1 MSEQSAPLADD
12 FPAWPAERG
21 EAAYAPAWVAEGSET
36 GAWMEAEAPRVGET
50 GVARAGADL
59 TRVTLELERAGEQD
73 EATADLVLST
83 GLRIAD
89 LTDRMKRAYRPHA
102 ELIEDWH
109 TVESLAA
116 DVQAF
121 RQTADWLLDQI
132 ALRNAH
138 AQLRAV
144 LEPDITDYLR
154 DRRADGAPL
163 GLPASAL
170 DAPRAAHLAQ
180 ARDTVRA
187 YTAAAHSG
195 REPEAQPLQRLTR

>member
-1 MSEQSAPLADD
+1 MRALAGYPPPPVLD
-12 FPAWPAERG
+12 R
-21 EAAYAPAWVAEGSET
+21 S
-36 GAWMEAEAPRVGET
+36 
-50 GVARAGADL
+50 
-59 TRVTLELERAGEQD
+59 LERAGEQD

-83 GLRIAD
+83 GLRIAE
-89 LTDRMKRAYRPHA
+89 LTDRMKRASRLHA

-116 DVQAF
+116 GVPAF

-138 AQLRAV
+138 AQQLRAV

-163 GLPASAL
+163 GLPASALPVPAL